1 MRKRRF
7 LFVLLL
13 LPCMIFAQGQAKPF
27 NKGNVAINLGYERHI
42 PDASFGVP
50 KGCLEIG
57 YGFTDWC
64 VAGLYAEYGTFENR
78 VGLWSGSLHSYQ
90 QHFIFYGAYNKC
102 HPVSLLLPN
111 FYFFDLY
118 SVLRFGLYHSIA
130 VFEEDDI
137 NPTDYLLHYNT
148 CEPYLAGGWGVAIN
162 PSRYFG
168 FFYERTHNT
177 LTDFYEVST
186 PSLKHHLYH
195 RFGINVRFGGPKKWQ
210 KQ

>member
-1 MRKRRF
+1 MRSFF
-7 LFVLLL
+7 LIILVFASPVS
-13 LPCMIFAQGQAKPF
+13 FAQNKLPFTSLKPF

-162 PSRYFG
+162 PSKYFG
-168 FFYERTHNT
+168 VFYERTYTSIKIQGDKN
-177 LTDFYEVST
+177 
-186 PSLKHHLYH
+186 PHLYH
-195 RFGINVRFGGPKKWQ
+195 RFGFNVRFGGLKKWRR
-210 KQ
+210 